1 MHLLLDILKETLT
14 ITIFVMVMMMI
25 IEYINIRSQG
35 VWTSFLKNST
45 WFQIILSAFLG
56 IIPGCLGGFIVVS
69 LYTHRF
75 IRLGALLAALI
86 ATFGDE
92 AYILFSLDP
101 IPALILGS
109 ILFIIAII
117 FGFITDLF
125 FKKEKLVKIS
135 EPNFT
140 IHKKECEEN
149 KIKASFLTKLKN
161 ISFTRS
167 LLIFGIIIY
176 LIAIL
181 TGSIGNSH
189 QHDHHEIND
198 IFFGKW
204 LTYTYI
210 FISFIALLVILVVN
224 DHFIEEHLWG
234 HVIKHHFL
242 KILLW
247 TFGAIL
253 VIYIALDY
261 LNLSNWISDN
271 QLIILLVALA
281 IGIIPVSGPH
291 LLFITLFI
299 NGTIP
304 ISILLANSI
313 VQDGHA
319 SLPLFAESKKSF
331 ILIKTIKL
339 FIGLMFGLLGLY
351 ANW

>member
-1 MHLLLDILKETLT
+1 MHFVIDILKETLT

-25 IEYINIRSQG
+25 IEYINIKSQG

-69 LYTHRF
+69 LYTHRL

-101 IPALILGS
+101 IPSIILGI

-117 FGFITDLF
+117 FGFVTDLL
-125 FKKEKLVKIS
+125 FKKEKLIKTT
-135 EPNFT
+135 EPNFV
-140 IHKKECEEN
+140 IHKEEFKAN
-149 KIKASFLTKLKN
+149 IIKIPLFKRIKS
-161 ISFTRS
+161 ISFTRT
-167 LLIFGIIIY
+167 LLIFGIIVY
-176 LIAIL
+176 LIAIIS
-181 TGSIGNSH
+181 GSLGHIH
-189 QHDHHEIND
+189 HHDHHEITD

-204 LTYTYI
+204 LNYTYL
-210 FISFIALLVILVVN
+210 FISIVALIIIIAVN
-224 DHFIEEHLWG
+224 DHFLEEHLWG

-242 KILLW
+242 KIFLW

-253 VIYIALDY
+253 VIHIALDY
-261 LNLSNWISDN
+261 FDLSSWISDN

-291 LLFITLFI
+291 LIFITLFV

-304 ISILLANSI
+304 LSIILANSI

-331 ILIKTIKL
+331 ILIKSIKL
-339 FIGLMFGLLGLY
+339 LIGLVFGLLGLY
-351 ANW
+351 TNW